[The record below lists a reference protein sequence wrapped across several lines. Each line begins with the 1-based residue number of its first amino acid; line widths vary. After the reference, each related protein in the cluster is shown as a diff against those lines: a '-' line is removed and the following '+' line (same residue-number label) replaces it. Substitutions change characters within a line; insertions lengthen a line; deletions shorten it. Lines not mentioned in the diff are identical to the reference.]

1 MLRVNDLSVSIGA
14 KDDFVDIV
22 SSVSLAIDKGEI
34 LGLVGESG
42 CGKSMTSLA
51 VMGLMAEDG
60 PWVRT
65 GAVSNSRVST
75 SRISPRTSASRRGT
89 AASR

>member
-42 CGKSMTSLA
+42 VRQEHDVA
-51 VMGLMAEDG
+51 G
-60 PWVRT
+60 PSW
-65 GAVSNSRVST
+65 A
-75 SRISPRTSASRRGT
+75 
-89 AASR
+89 